1 MKPISRTA
9 FYTAGI
15 RMLDTKV
22 KRPIC
27 NDTYA
32 HVFMNE
38 AGIEIL
44 NNTRNILGARI
55 TTVQRH
61 QIIDEVL
68 KKFIQQNNATRI
80 FIIGAGF
87 DTRAYRLNGGI
98 WTEVDEPEIIT
109 YKEEKLPASE
119 SPNSLTRIMIDF
131 ANEKLYNKLI
141 AYKTDEKV
149 VVVVEGVTMYLS
161 ERLISELLLT
171 LENLFS
177 NHSLVCDLL
186 TKPFFNRFSKKLHK
200 QLSGLGAAFQFHHDD
215 PHDFFLEHGYT
226 QKEKISVVETAIN
239 LGNIKIPRIAM
250 FLFKKTLIT
259 GYTINVF
266 EKQKTA

>member
-9 FYTAGI
+9 FYTAGV

-38 AGIEIL
+38 AGMEIL
-44 NNTRNILGARI
+44 NNTRNLLGPRI

-61 QIIDEVL
+61 QVIDEVVKRIL
-68 KKFIQQNNATRI
+68 NQNAATKI

-87 DTRAYRLNGGI
+87 DTRAYRMSGGNWI
-98 WTEVDEPEIIT
+98 EVDEPEVII
-109 YKEEKLPASE
+109 YKEEKLPVE
-119 SPNSLTRIMIDF
+119 KSPNPLVRIAIDF
-131 ANEKLYNKLI
+131 SNELLYDKLI
-141 AYKTDEKV
+141 AYKTEEKV
-149 VVVVEGVTMYLS
+149 IVVVEGVTMYLS
-161 ERLISELLLT
+161 EAMITELLNT
-171 LENLFS
+171 LEKLFP
-177 NHSLVCDLL
+177 NHLLVCDLL

-200 QLSGLGAAFQFHHDD
+200 ELSGLGATFQFHQDD
-215 PHDFFLEHGYT
+215 PHDFFIKHGYT
-226 QKEKISVVETAIN
+226 QNEKISVVQQAIN
-239 LGNIKIPRIAM
+239 LANIKIPKIAM
-250 FLFKKTLIT
+250 FFFKKTLTT

-266 EKQKTA
+266 EKGND